1 MSQLFTVRMVSQKI
15 IVTYDQHGKA
25 ASERTELIPQV
36 YSDLPYK
43 TALAYKTKFPDAQVD
58 IALQTAE
65 FSPAR
70 GSRDAKIG
78 TGRTGTSRAARDY
91 YEKPD
96 ASSAPATSEDF
107 SAAMTGDMAAAINAE
122 MDQ

>member
-15 IVTYDQHGKA
+15 IVTYDKHGKA

-58 IALQTAE
+58 IAMQSAE
-65 FSPAR
+65 TSNAR
-70 GSRDAKIG
+70 VSHGKMIG
-78 TGRTGTSRAARDY
+78 TGRMGSPRATRNY

-96 ASSAPATSEDF
+96 AASAPVASEDF
-107 SAAMTGDMAAAINAE
+107 TAAMTGDMAAAINAE
-122 MDQ
+122 MDS